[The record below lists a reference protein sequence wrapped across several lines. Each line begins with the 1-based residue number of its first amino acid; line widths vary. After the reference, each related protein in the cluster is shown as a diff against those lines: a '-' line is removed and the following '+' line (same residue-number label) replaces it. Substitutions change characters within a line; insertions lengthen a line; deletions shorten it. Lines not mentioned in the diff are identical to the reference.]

1 MFVRFKYL
9 LTKFKWKFFWILRE
23 KSEAKKYLH
32 NTNLEHRKILAETVK
47 SLKVQNLL
55 DVGCGNG
62 SNIYVIQK
70 FINDS
75 KIQFYGLDLSSASI
89 SAAKSR
95 KYIFPYSVNFI
106 QVDLL
111 NYFKKNKTNFDCV
124 LFDAML
130 MYLTPKELFNVLQK
144 TALVSKNLIIHELNS
159 DAESKTSK
167 NGFIHNYKQIF
178 KSLNFIYSEEKST
191 REDQLWKKFGKL
203 FVVSTS

>member
-1 MFVRFKYL
+1 MRFKHL
-9 LTKFKWKFFWILRE
+9 LTKFKWKFFWIFRE
-23 KSEAKKYLH
+23 KTEAKKYLH
-32 NTNLEHRKILAETVK
+32 NTNLEHRNILAETVK

-95 KYIFPYSVNFI
+95 KYIFPESVNFV
-106 QVDLL
+106 QKDLL
-111 NYFKKNKTNFDCV
+111 NYFLKNKNNFDCV
-124 LFDAML
+124 LFDATL
-130 MYLTPKELFNVLQK
+130 MYLTPKELFNILQK
-144 TALVSKNLIIHELNS
+144 TTLLSKNLIIHELNS
-159 DAESKTSK
+159 DGESKTSK

-178 KSLNFIYSEEKST
+178 KSLNLIYSEEKSM

-203 FVVSTS
+203 FVVRSS